1 MLTCFVV
8 TVFLCI
14 VPFFFLFTSLFPT
27 QFLSLIF
34 FVARISGVVESKSVV
49 KGGTFGLAS
58 TLVIGK

>member
-14 VPFFFLFTSLFPT
+14 VPFFLFTSLFPT